1 MTQDAVVE
9 EELDHF
15 EENGG
20 TGAAP
25 AGAPAM
31 GCMGLGTG
39 SFETARGR
47 WSAPGQLGG
56 PRFELWEVEKQGQTG
71 VSERFEVR
79 SSANEI
85 FMGAIEVSRGS
96 ERLRTSAPRRLKQFH
111 ALDAL
116 RSRQD
121 FSP

>member
-1 MTQDAVVE
+1 MFLSSISLISGESCAFRAPKRLKKLLMTQDAVVE

-56 PRFELWEVEKQGQTG
+56 PRFELWEAEKHGETG
-71 VSERFEVR
+71 VSERLEVR

-85 FMGAIEVSRGS
+85 FM
-96 ERLRTSAPRRLKQFH
+96 PLKCRE
-111 ALDAL
+111 AA
-116 RSRQD
+116 SG
-121 FSP
+121 